1 MQTSITLYK
10 GNPVWLAHW
19 QGDDAAEIKRLFGTA
34 ILPTAYDATTDAET
48 VRAEIAQRNPDRMVC
63 IAS

>member
-1 MQTSITLYK
+1 MQTSITLHK

-19 QGDDAAEIKRLFGTA
+19 QGDDAAEIKRLFGTD

-48 VRAEIAQRNPDRMVC
+48 VRAEVGRLNPDRMVC

>member
-10 GNPVWLAHW
+10 GAVTWLAHW
-19 QGDDAAEIKRLFGTA
+19 QGDDAADIERLFGTD

-48 VRAEIAQRNPDRMVC
+48 VRAELARLNPDRMVC
-63 IAS
+63 VAS